1 MGLFDFLKNKEP
13 EQKQNKY
20 EQDILLDKLRQLPTI
35 PRPTVS
41 SDEALSKL
49 NRPFISKVEANN
61 AKHLLSRKAEMKELQ
76 EMIHLHENP
85 NNRHFDAKRQ
95 L

>member
-1 MGLFDFLKNKEP
+1 MGLFDFLKNKEL
-13 EQKQNKY
+13 EQNKY
-20 EQDILLDKLRQLPTI
+20 ERDILLNKPRQLPTT

-41 SDEALSKL
+41 YDEALSKL
-49 NRPFISKVEANN
+49 NRPFINN
-61 AKHLLSRKAEMKELQ
+61 LEENSAKYLLSRKAEMKELQ

>member
-1 MGLFDFLKNKEP
+1 MGLFDSLKNKEL
-13 EQKQNKY
+13 EQNKY
-20 EQDILLDKLRQLPTI
+20 ERDILSNKLRQLSTTPS
-35 PRPTVS
+35 PTVS
-41 SDEALSKL
+41 YDEALSKL
-49 NRPFISKVEANN
+49 NRPFINN
-61 AKHLLSRKAEMKELQ
+61 LEENSAKYSLSRKAEMKELQ

>member
-1 MGLFDFLKNKEP
+1 MGLFDSLKNKEL
-13 EQKQNKY
+13 EQNKY
-20 EQDILLDKLRQLPTI
+20 ERDILSNKLRQLSTT

-41 SDEALSKL
+41 YDEALSKL
-49 NRPFISKVEANN
+49 NRPFINN
-61 AKHLLSRKAEMKELQ
+61 LEENSAKYSLSRKAEMKELQ

>member
-1 MGLFDFLKNKEP
+1 MGLFDSLKNKEL
-13 EQKQNKY
+13 EQNKY
-20 EQDILLDKLRQLPTI
+20 ERDILSNKLRQLPTT

-41 SDEALSKL
+41 YDEALSKL
-49 NRPFISKVEANN
+49 NRPSINN
-61 AKHLLSRKAEMKELQ
+61 LEENSAKYSLSRKAEMKELQ

>member
-1 MGLFDFLKNKEP
+1 MGLFDFLKNKEL
-13 EQKQNKY
+13 EQNKY
-20 EQDILLDKLRQLPTI
+20 ERDILLNKLRQLPTT

-41 SDEALSKL
+41 YDEALSKL
-49 NRPFISKVEANN
+49 NRPFINN
-61 AKHLLSRKAEMKELQ
+61 LEKNSLSRKAEMKELQ

>member
-1 MGLFDFLKNKEP
+1 MGLFDSLKNKEL
-13 EQKQNKY
+13 EQNKY
-20 EQDILLDKLRQLPTI
+20 ERDILSNKPRQLPTI

-41 SDEALSKL
+41 YDEALSKL
-49 NRPFISKVEANN
+49 NRAFINN
-61 AKHLLSRKAEMKELQ
+61 LEENSAKYSLSRKAEMKELQ

>member
-1 MGLFDFLKNKEP
+1 MGLFDSLKNKER
-13 EQKQNKY
+13 EQ
-20 EQDILLDKLRQLPTI
+20 
-35 PRPTVS
+35 TVS
-41 SDEALSKL
+41 FDEALSKL
-49 NRPFISKVEANN
+49 NRPSINN
-61 AKHLLSRKAEMKELQ
+61 LEENSAKYSLSRKAEMKELQ